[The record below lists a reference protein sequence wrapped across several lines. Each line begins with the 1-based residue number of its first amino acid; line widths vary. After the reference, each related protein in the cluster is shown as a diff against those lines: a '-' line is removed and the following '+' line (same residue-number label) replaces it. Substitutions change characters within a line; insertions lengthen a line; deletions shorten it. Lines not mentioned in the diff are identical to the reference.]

1 VADVGA
7 KRQEERVKLAASALS
22 NIGVAAI
29 VSGAVA
35 PLATGRFI
43 GPIAFGGLLVGLG
56 FHLVA
61 QVFLHYVAIE
71 HDAEAD
77 R

>member
-1 VADVGA
+1 MSAVEH

-35 PLATGRFI
+35 PLATSRFN
-43 GPIAFGGLLVGLG
+43 GPIALGGFLLGLG

-61 QVFLHYVAIE
+61 QVLLHYVAVE
-71 HDAEAD
+71 RDLEAEP
-77 R
+77 